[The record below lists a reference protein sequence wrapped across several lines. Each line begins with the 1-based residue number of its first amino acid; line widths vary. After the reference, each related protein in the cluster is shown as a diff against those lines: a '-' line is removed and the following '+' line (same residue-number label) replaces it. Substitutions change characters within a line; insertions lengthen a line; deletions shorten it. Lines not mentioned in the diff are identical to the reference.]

1 MEEEEVKVCVWGER
15 IWLTLRKKW
24 QHKVT
29 YLHGEGR
36 ERKSPPPRRGQRSA
50 AGRVKPRGTIRSRLW
65 GSAER
70 DDRSRRGPRRPG
82 VGAPGALGCSGDP
95 RGCTNPLGTPTAVA
109 TKPGW
114 GARREPRVLARARR
128 RLFGGEALPLQR
140 PSATAVI
147 RAFQP
152 QMWA

>member
-1 MEEEEVKVCVWGER
+1 MEEEVEVCVCGGGR
-15 IWLTLRKKW
+15 FWLTLRKKW
-24 QHKVT
+24 QRKVT
-29 YLHGEGR
+29 YLHGEGEGEEVAATQAR
-36 ERKSPPPRRGQRSA
+36 A

-65 GSAER
+65 GSTER

-82 VGAPGALGCSGDP
+82 VGSPAALGSSGDP
-95 RGCTNPLGTPTAVA
+95 RGCRNPLGTPTAVA